1 MNYVSGI
8 MFKKSIWKSQI
19 NAVPVT
25 ERDGEHTITF
35 SYSLPF
41 FSSVRRRGKS
51 HSFWQIEAVSSFE
64 REYINLPLFLGNT
77 VL

>member
-25 ERDGEHTITF
+25 ERDGEHTIT
-35 SYSLPF
+35 